1 MTTYAR
7 AGIVI
12 LLSLTLSGCFVKVHG
27 VESTGGAARTTAT
40 SSQVGGA
47 ARFSNG
53 SASFSSGQR
62 VSPSAPGGQVS
73 LGKGASGVLIVG
85 LVIADLVN
93 YIVGAPGPKPLPPD
107 AKIMDTCS
115 CYQKPVTGNE

>member
-1 MTTYAR
+1 MSVPAR
-7 AGIVI
+7 AGLAI
-12 LLSLTLSGCFVKVHG
+12 LVSLTLSGCFVKVHG
-27 VESTGGAARTTAT
+27 VESTGGGAHTTAT
-40 SSQVGGA
+40 SSHVGGA

-53 SASFSSGQR
+53 AASFSSGQR

-93 YIVGAPGPKPLPPD
+93 YLVGAPAPTPLPPD

-115 CYQKPVTGNE
+115 CYK